1 MSAPKVQM
9 CKLCQARHGFGT
21 PHVFGHVTPV
31 VGPYTKEVT
40 YPQSVRVMEDVMLPS
55 SATLAVTEQPPAK
68 LTFGVTSAKPILPD
82 EFGSPDVWQALMALE
97 ARIGALERYL
107 QPVTERNTGNAGLVT
122 GINPLPSA
130 GNNGNGGNESSNAVT
145 DGPVTV
151 TPSSNAVTRNADKQ
165 KAYRERK
172 KAQA

>member
-1 MSAPKVQM
+1 MATVPM
-9 CKLCQARHGFGT
+9 CKYCKTRHWLRE
-21 PHVFGHVTPV
+21 PHIYGNDP
-31 VGPYTKEVT
+31 
-40 YPQSVRVMEDVMLPS
+40 RV
-55 SATLAVTEQPPAK
+55 ATASPAPAK

-122 GINPLPSA
+122 VSRALPEA
-130 GNNGNGGNESSNAVT
+130 GNNGNGGNESGNAVT

-151 TPSSNAVTRNADKQ
+151 TVGGNGSVTRNADKQ